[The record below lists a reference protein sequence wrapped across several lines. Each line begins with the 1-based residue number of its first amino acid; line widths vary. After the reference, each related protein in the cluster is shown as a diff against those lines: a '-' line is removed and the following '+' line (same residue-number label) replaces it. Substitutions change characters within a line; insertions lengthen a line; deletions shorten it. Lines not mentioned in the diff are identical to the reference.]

1 MNNKIRDLSSGRSF
15 LRSIIPIAQ
24 EKVLEALIV
33 DYKLNE
39 SLYESLCEDIKILK
53 NKVRTN
59 ISRGIARGIS
69 YQDVATNI
77 SNTSRIWINNAIR
90 IATTE
95 AGRIQNQ
102 ASFDA
107 QTKAKEKGADIV
119 KQWDATLD
127 SRTRLSHRILDGQT
141 RELDEQFEYKGYKA
155 MQPHG
160 FGVPSLDINCR
171 WALLQRA
178 R

>member
-1 MNNKIRDLSSGRSF
+1 M
-15 LRSIIPIAQ
+15 RSIIPIAQ

-77 SNTSRIWINNAIR
+77 SNTSRI
-90 IATTE
+90 
-95 AGRIQNQ
+95 
-102 ASFDA
+102 
-107 QTKAKEKGADIV
+107 
-119 KQWDATLD
+119 
-127 SRTRLSHRILDGQT
+127 
-141 RELDEQFEYKGYKA
+141 
-155 MQPHG
+155 
-160 FGVPSLDINCR
+160 
-171 WALLQRA
+171 
-178 R
+178 